1 MKVPLAVAGVLP
13 LLAGCLEEPAKVVV
27 VLESDLAVPAEVNGL
42 RLSVTPEPPNNQAI
56 GIFANIA
63 GFPQR
68 IDFVSHDTRSFS
80 VDVRLLLG
88 IVLDSEAIVLD
99 RSVTDVRFVDRQTRM
114 LVVPLPRACACQG
127 TSCPA
132 PGDPACDDIASP
144 ELMPFDP
151 ARAGDAT
158 AFPPDSRG
166 LVPVGPP
173 PP

>member
-1 MKVPLAVAGVLP
+1 MKVRPAIAALP

-27 VLESDLAVPAEVNGL
+27 VLESDLAAPAEVNGL
-42 RLSVTPEPPNNQAI
+42 RVSVMPAPPKNQDFAV
-56 GIFANIA
+56 FANIG

-80 VDVRLLLG
+80 VSVRLLLG
-88 IVLDSEAIVLD
+88 VVIDTGAIVVD

-151 ARAGDAT
+151 ARAADAA

-173 PP
+173 LP